1 MNILKKIDINRN
13 CVFLLLFS
21 IFISCNSQE
30 ADEYEILNL
39 VIDKCVFKATDPI
52 EIDKIANQKKISF
65 VKALE
70 IADNRIKDEQYT
82 FAMSDTLHA
91 ADLPKN
97 VWPYLH
103 SKDIFDND
111 RYKKSIP
118 INFKKIQPL
127 ANRKKVNKPQQND
140 HYLGYFK
147 FHRVLF
153 DKTGETAYIRIDIP
167 NVKGRVSGSF
177 GLMLKKENGKWR
189 LKN

>member
-1 MNILKKIDINRN
+1 MKSLKKNGINKLPF
-13 CVFLLLFS
+13 VLILL
-21 IFISCNSQE
+21 IICISCGSQDK
-30 ADEYEILNL
+30 DEYEILNL

-52 EIDKIANQKKISF
+52 EIDKLADQKKISF

-70 IADNRIKDEQYT
+70 IVDNRMKNEQYT

-91 ADLPKN
+91 ADLPKD

-118 INFKKIQPL
+118 IDFKKIQPL
-127 ANRKKVNKPQQND
+127 TNRKKVDKPQQND

-147 FHRVLF
+147 FHRILF
-153 DKTGETAYIRIDIP
+153 DKTRETAYIRVDIP
-167 NVKGRVSGSF
+167 NIKGRVNGSF

-189 LKN
+189 LYN